1 MNPHHASVRLSTV
14 FLLPLL
20 LLPCLAPPAQLI
32 RPRSEQ
38 RTVST
43 DVYEMSILKNGT
55 VSVRRPS
62 GEICFQNAAPHV
74 LLAGEEK
81 PRGLDARSRDTT
93 RLTVNDRLGQGQG
106 MLFSGKNG
114 DWVLATYPGK
124 PFFTAKH
131 TFRNN
136 GKKPVRV
143 ARLSPWSAGVL
154 HNGLLV
160 MGAES
165 SQTLLL
171 DNGSLFRDF
180 NDYPKV
186 QSGGGRA
193 QWNMAAFNPVSGRT
207 LVAGFL
213 TTNKAWPEFNLTRGD
228 KAPLNAFDRFSAEC
242 VYDPPVEVAPGGT
255 LESETLYISVGED
268 RPLVGL
274 DRFGKAQ
281 AVVNGVR
288 DARPFMPHGWDSWST
303 KYHHNINE
311 AVILENLDAADRQL
325 KRYGWTHFALDAGWE
340 RGLGDWEAHPERF
353 PNGMKAM
360 ADEIH
365 RRGMTAS
372 LWINPFAVS
381 PNAPVAREHPEWL
394 LRPAPGLG
402 RMLVGGDKLLLDVTR
417 PEVRDHVAG
426 IARRITS
433 EWGYDAIVEADFVY
447 FLLAADTPLVPNL
460 TNIEVLRMG
469 MEALRSGMREG
480 AFLMTMT
487 PQPVNGCYAEG
498 VRTGRDC
505 APVWRADNLQGSW
518 GAVDALTNTI
528 RRFYMSPHLFVPDQ
542 DCVFFAHEATRKRWN
557 VLDKAPLTREQSIA
571 WLTGAALTGGVV
583 KIGDAFTDL
592 APEEVDLLRRILP
605 VPPAPARPLDLFQG
619 EPPRVWSLTMKS
631 GAGEWTLLALFNWDT
646 DAPATLGAP
655 FSAMGLNAEAFHTV
669 HDFWAGRYEGT
680 AKGRIEAVVP
690 PGSVRLFGIRR
701 HEPNPQFIA
710 TDRHISMGASDHNSV
725 VWDQASGILRGEF
738 DAVADTPYVLTLS
751 CPEPW
756 QPESAEVTCGPATLE
771 NDGAS
776 ARLRFNA
783 PESGPASWSVQY
795 RKEAG

>member
-1 MNPHHASVRLSTV
+1 MSPHRQAFSTLFSLATACLVLSCIT
-14 FLLPLL
+14 
-20 LLPCLAPPAQLI
+20 AGAQLV
-32 RPRSEQ
+32 RPRAEQ

-43 DVYEMSILKNGT
+43 DVYEMSIQKNGT
-55 VSVRRPS
+55 VSVHRPN
-62 GEICFQNAAPHV
+62 GEICFQNAAPYV

-81 PRGLDARSRDTT
+81 PRKLEARSRDTS
-93 RLTVNDRLGQGQG
+93 RVPVHDRLGQGQG
-106 MLFSGKNG
+106 MVFSGKNG
-114 DWVLATYPGK
+114 DWALCAYPGK
-124 PFFTAKH
+124 PFFTAKF

-143 ARLSPWSAGVL
+143 ARLSPWSTGAL
-154 HNGLLV
+154 HEGRLV
-160 MGAES
+160 MGAGAD
-165 SQTLLL
+165 QTLLL

-186 QSGGGRA
+186 QRGGGRA
-193 QWNMAAFNPVSGRT
+193 QWNMAAVNPVSGRV

-213 TTNKAWPEFNLTRGD
+213 TTIKAWPEFALTRGD
-228 KAPLNAFDRFSAEC
+228 KASLDAFDRFTADC

-255 LESETLYISVGED
+255 LESEALYIAVGED
-268 RPLVGL
+268 QPMLGL

-288 DARPFMPHGWDSWST
+288 DAHPFMPHGWDSWST
-303 KYHHNINE
+303 KYHHNISE

-353 PNGMKAM
+353 PNGMKAV

-381 PNAPVAREHPEWL
+381 PDAPVAREHPDWL
-394 LRPAPGLG
+394 LKPAPGLG

-447 FLLAADTPLVPNL
+447 FLLVADKPLVPKL

-469 MEALRSGMREG
+469 MEALRGGMREG
-480 AFLMTMT
+480 TFLMTMT

-518 GAVDALTNTI
+518 GAVDALTNSI

-542 DCVFFAHEATRKRWN
+542 DCVFFAHETTRKRWN
-557 VLDKAPLTREQSIA
+557 ALEKPPLTREQSIA

-592 APEEVDLLRRILP
+592 TQDEVGLLRRILP
-605 VPPAPARPLDLFQG
+605 VPPAPARPVDLFQTD
-619 EPPRVWSLTMKS
+619 PPRVWSLPLKTD
-631 GAGEWTLLALFNWDT
+631 AGEWTLLALFNWDT
-646 DAPATLGAP
+646 AEPATLGAS
-655 FSAMGLNAEAFHTV
+655 FSVLGLRPDTFYTV
-669 HDFWAGRYEGT
+669 YDFWAGRYEGT
-680 AKGRIEAVVP
+680 AKEKLGAVVP
-690 PGSVRLFGIRR
+690 PGSVRLFGLRP

-710 TDRHISMGASDHNSV
+710 TDRHLSMGVSDHRAIT
-725 VWDQASGILRGEF
+725 WDPASATLRGEF

-756 QPESAEVTCGPATLE
+756 RAESAVASCGPATLDNE
-771 NDGAS
+771 GA
-776 ARLRFNA
+776 AVRLRFTA
-783 PESGPASWSVQY
+783 PESGPAEWAVIY
-795 RKEAG
+795 KKDH